1 MEMIFMKVLGAFK
14 ARTNQ
19 LSRAG
24 QYISVVLMREFFAG
38 VNNVRD
44 VARKALSPEELAN
57 AFPEMSPYEN
67 PGCTPPVGK

>member
-1 MEMIFMKVLGAFK
+1 MEMLFMKLVRAFK
-14 ARTNQ
+14 GRTNQ
-19 LSRAG
+19 LSRVG

-57 AFPEMSPYEN
+57 AFPETSPYEN
-67 PGCTPPVGK
+67 PGCNTPIGK